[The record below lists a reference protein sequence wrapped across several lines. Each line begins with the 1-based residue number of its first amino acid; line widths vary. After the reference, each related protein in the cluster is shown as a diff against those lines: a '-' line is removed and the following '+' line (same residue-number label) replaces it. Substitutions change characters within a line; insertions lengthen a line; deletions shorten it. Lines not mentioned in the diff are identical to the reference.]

1 MLKWSKN
8 LCYKV
13 ESKEK
18 DFYGEQE
25 ESEEENYAFE
35 EDEEIGEFE
44 QMTRMSLKK
53 VKKKMMHL
61 KMKKLA
67 NSWMQM

>member
-8 LCYKV
+8 LSYKV
-13 ESKEK
+13 EFKEK
-18 DFYGEQE
+18 DCYGEQE

-44 QMTRMSLKK
+44 N
-53 VKKKMMHL
+53 
-61 KMKKLA
+61 A
-67 NSWMQM
+67 NDEDEPEEID